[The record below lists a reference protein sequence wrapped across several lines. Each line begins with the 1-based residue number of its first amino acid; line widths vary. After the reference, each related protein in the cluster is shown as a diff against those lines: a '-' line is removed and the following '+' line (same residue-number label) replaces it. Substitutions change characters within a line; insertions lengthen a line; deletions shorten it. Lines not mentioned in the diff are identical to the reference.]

1 MTPFFPADLYFLLCI
16 CYGDRMESELLSLAC
31 KALGD
36 LIAELQ
42 MVRAGR
48 PLTHKL
54 FSLSDAQGL

>member
-1 MTPFFPADLYFLLCI
+1 MAT
-16 CYGDRMESELLSLAC
+16 YGNVFEKVIWT

-42 MVRAGR
+42 MVCAGR